1 MREKGR
7 DRREPIVEGE
17 ERAEYSQGAGKAR
30 CARREQQLLLKKKKV
45 RKQALTAT
53 VNRVAREESG
63 WRGGSQTML
72 WNISLTWLQGRLENW
87 LPQPV
92 CRIAKDI

>member
-30 CARREQQLLLKKKKV
+30 CARREQQLLLKKKKG
-45 RKQALTAT
+45 
-53 VNRVAREESG
+53 EETGIDSYSEQ
-63 WRGGSQTML
+63 GSQRRE
-72 WNISLTWLQGRLENW
+72 WLERGKSDHAMEH
-87 LPQPV
+87 
-92 CRIAKDI
+92 